1 CRNGCRTGILGV
13 GMEQLRV
20 LIVDDHPIITD
31 GLLVFLNNYQDITIV
46 GTANS
51 GMEGLALLRRLH
63 PDCVT
68 IDLSLPDMWGVEAIR
83 LYLKEKPELGIVVYS
98 GRTEDVQVYE
108 ALQAGARAYVVKG
121 APVSALV
128 NAIREVHRGGYWLSH
143 ELSPSIVKRYLR
155 RQESPGDKFSE
166 YDSLSDREKQV
177 FLLLARGKTP
187 REIGEA
193 LFISIKT
200 VSKHQTS
207 IKNKLGVKNAAAMAN
222 YAMTIGLGPVNG

>member
-1 CRNGCRTGILGV
+1 
-13 GMEQLRV
+13 MEQLRV
-20 LIVDDHPIITD
+20 LLVDDHPIIVD
-31 GLLVFLNNYQDITIV
+31 GLLVFLNNYQDIAVV

-51 GMEGLALLRRLH
+51 GMDGLAKLRQLH

-68 IDLSLPDMWGVEAIR
+68 LDLSMPDMSGLEAIR
-83 LYLKEKPELGIVVYS
+83 LYLKEKPELGIIVYT
-98 GRTEDVQVYE
+98 GRAEDVLVYE

-128 NAIREVHRGGYWLSH
+128 SALREVHRGGYWLSH
-143 ELSPSIVKRYLR
+143 ELSPAIIKRYLR
-155 RQESPGDKFSE
+155 HQEPAGDEFSE
-166 YDSLSDREKQV
+166 YNALSDREKQV

-193 LFISIKT
+193 LYISIKT

-207 IKNKLGVKNAAAMAN
+207 IKSKLHLKNAAAMAN
-222 YAMTIGLGPVNG
+222 YAMRIGVGPVNV

>member
-1 CRNGCRTGILGV
+1 
-13 GMEQLRV
+13 MELLRV
-20 LIVDDHPIITD
+20 LIVDDHPIIID
-31 GLLVFLNNYQDITIV
+31 GLLVFLNNYQDIAIV

-51 GMEGLALLRRLH
+51 GMEGLAQLRRLH

-68 IDLSLPDMWGVEAIR
+68 VDLTLPDMGGVEAVR
-83 LYLKEKPELGIVVYS
+83 LYLKERPELGVVVYT
-98 GRTEDVQVYE
+98 GRTDDLLVYE

-128 NAIREVHRGGYWLSH
+128 NALREVHRGGYWLSH
-143 ELSPSIVKRYLR
+143 ELSPAIVKRYLR
-155 RQESPGDKFSE
+155 RQESPGDEFSE
-166 YDSLSDREKQV
+166 YNALSDREKQV

-200 VSKHQTS
+200 VSKHQTA
-207 IKNKLGVKNAAAMAN
+207 IKSKLGVKNAAAMAN
-222 YAMTIGLGPVNG
+222 YAMRIGLGQVDG

>member
-1 CRNGCRTGILGV
+1 
-13 GMEQLRV
+13 MEQLRV

-31 GLLVFLNNYQDITIV
+31 GLLVFLNNYQDIAIV

-222 YAMTIGLGPVNG
+222 YAMTIGLGPVND